1 MKGLFV
7 GSKSYFPRLK
17 RRRWTS
23 SASSQEG
30 CSTEL
35 INEEEECIE
44 AAFIMSSDP
53 EKNKQS
59 IMLNSDCVE
68 VLDCASMR
76 QNVTLGAGPPPCSWC
91 CPLQL
96 GVPRGHWSGG
106 ITESLWPRE
115 LWIGSKD
122 SNPKAEVPGDVVR
135 RSKQQNWRRQRLR
148 WRRRPRHSWLGR
160 RPLATTTLRLRHA
173 RCTEQRLK
181 GSLRV
186 TPRVRRGCSG
196 GDPRGRLLRQAC
208 GRNEKGGSVVIARH
222 RRRIVRFP
230 RGSQSHSELHVS
242 GFPTPSSGAW
252 VYAVKPELG
261 LLLLHHLRSFS
272 SNNIIQ
278 KLHEDQTNNPSL
290 MECHYRLQNPKIKIK
305 P

>member
-1 MKGLFV
+1 LIK

-23 SASSQEG
+23 STSTSSADFSDFHQEK
-30 CSTEL
+30 ER
-35 INEEEECIE
+35 ID
-44 AAFIMSSDP
+44 IMSSDP

-59 IMLNSDCVE
+59 IMLNSDLWCME
-68 VLDCASMR
+68 GDSASPC
-76 QNVTLGAGPPPCSWC
+76 VTLGAGPSPCSWC

-96 GVPRGHWSGG
+96 GSPRGHWSGG

-135 RSKQQNWRRQRLR
+135 RSKQQSRRRQRLR

-186 TPRVRRGCSG
+186 TPRVRRGCFG
-196 GDPRGRLLRQAC
+196 GDPRGRLLRAAC
-208 GRNEKGGSVVIARH
+208 NGRNEKGGSVVIARH

-290 MECHYRLQNPKIKIK
+290 MEYHYRLQNPKIKIK
-305 P
+305 T